1 MNNIYLGT
9 DSGATTSKTCGVYAD
24 GTPISLELAQ
34 SSTNSQSGTNAVID
48 GWIEGIEKFLMN
60 NRLVWDQV
68 RGVGLAIPG
77 PYQATAFSTAQLTF
91 LPPSPVGIFMPTIRE
106 RSPVRPDARFLW

>member
-34 SSTNSQSGTNAVID
+34 SSTNSQSGMNAVID

-60 NRLVWDQV
+60 NRL
-68 RGVGLAIPG
+68 A
-77 PYQATAFSTAQLTF
+77 
-91 LPPSPVGIFMPTIRE
+91 IRE
-106 RSPVRPDARFLW
+106 RWPGRPDARFLW